1 MPIRIIVELTIREA
15 ARRRVLWGL
24 LILTIAF
31 LALYALGLSFVH
43 GQIVEHGGLPRG
55 ARRIFSLNDVYNF
68 WLTAALYAAN
78 FLIVMMAVLTSVD
91 TLAGEI
97 ASGTI
102 QSIAVKPLRRS
113 EVLLGK
119 WLGFVLILGVYTVV
133 LVGGVI
139 LVTALVS
146 GYTPPNI
153 LRGLGLMFLEALVLL
168 SVSLLGG
175 TRLSTLATGVLGFGL
190 FGLAFIGGWIEQ
202 IGGFPGIESDAAVAI
217 GHLAS
222 LVMPSEALW
231 RYALSQVSSG
241 LNPFNLFFAASSA
254 PDSSVAVYAAAFVG
268 VMLLLATLSFQRR
281 DL

>member
-1 MPIRIIVELTIREA
+1 MPIRIIIGLTIREA

-31 LALYALGLSFVH
+31 LALYALGLGFVH

-55 ARRIFSLNDVYNF
+55 ARRLFSLDDVYNF

-113 EVLLGK
+113 DVLLGK

-139 LVTALVS
+139 VVTALIT
-146 GYTPPNI
+146 GYTPPHI
-153 LRGLGLMFLEALVLL
+153 LCGLGLMFLEALALL

-202 IGGFPGIESDAAVAI
+202 IGSFPGIESEPAVAI

-241 LNPFNLFFAASSA
+241 LNPFNLLFAASA
-254 PDSSVAVYAAAFVG
+254 PPDPGVVGYAAAFTG